1 MSLGSDY
8 NDDSFQCGKIREDY
22 VVTLENRKKA
32 PPTILVGDYVI
43 DSYYYDTPVNNKGY
57 CVPYNCPLLI
67 KIHSPEFQ
75 STDLNGYYVL
85 NYPPTFQSKNIRV
98 KVVKKI
104 LSEDFDNNFQNFLWP
119 RETT

>member
-1 MSLGSDY
+1 M
-8 NDDSFQCGKIREDY
+8 
-22 VVTLENRKKA
+22 VTLENRKKA